1 MYKSGQAG
9 LTFWAP
15 NVNVFVDPRWGRG
28 QETPGED
35 PMVVSDYA
43 VEYVR
48 GFQDL
53 NSKGKNGEEYAHG
66 ANREDIGDGR
76 LMLSACCKH
85 LTAYNLEKWHDFARY
100 NFNAVVTRQDMEDTY
115 QPPFQSCIQK
125 GSASCLMCAYNSV
138 NGIPACA
145 NKVLL
150 EKARTDWGFKGYIAS
165 DCDAVA
171 TIYEYQHYVKT
182 PEEAVA
188 IALKA
193 GVDINCG
200 TYMLRHM
207 KSALKDGLLVEND
220 LDRAIFN
227 LFSVQFRLGLFDG
240 SAGRRQ
246 FSMFGP
252 QDVCSSEHRRLTLDA
267 ARQGIVLLKNEQKF
281 LPLDKTRVSSLA
293 VIGPMA
299 NTSSLGGDYTGVP
312 CSLKSIFD
320 GFREYIQNI
329 SYATGCFD
337 IVCNSTDGFAQA
349 VSVAK
354 QADYVIVVAGLDLS
368 QETEDRDRHSL
379 LLPGNQMT
387 LINKV
392 AIASQKP
399 LVLVLTGGGPLDISF
414 AKDDPRISGILWIGY
429 PGEEGSKALSEI
441 IFGDHN
447 PAGRLPVTWYPE
459 SFSNVPMNDMSM
471 RAVPS
476 RGYPGRT
483 YRFYTGD
490 TVYKFGHG
498 LSYTSFTLEFL
509 SAPRRLRLSTRSSM
523 MKFRS
528 ILNLRGNGPHFVLVD
543 EVLNCEL
550 LSFSVKISLTNDG
563 DMDGSCVVML
573 FSRVS
578 SRVIEG
584 APQKQLIG
592 FDRVH
597 VPANQTAE
605 TSIFINP
612 CEHLSF
618 GNEEGNR
625 ILPLGDH
632 TLILEGGIEHVISI
646 EM

>member
-1 MYKSGQAG
+1 MKFRTLLFVFIVILAFLAQSSDPAAPYWKPQLPCQPPHHDSYAFCNTSLGIPARVHSLLSFLTLDEKIQRLSNNNSAIPRLGIPAYEWWSESLHGVAANGPGVTFDGAVKSATVFPQVILAASAFNRTLWRSIAAATAVEALAMYNSGQAG

-48 GFQDL
+48 GFQGL
-53 NSKGKNGEEYAHG
+53 RNSKGKNGEEYSHG
-66 ANREDIGDGR
+66 GNGEGDKGDGR

-171 TIYEYQHYVKT
+171 TIYEYQHHVKT

-207 KSALKDGLLVEND
+207 KSALKDGLVVKND

-312 CSLKSIFD
+312 CSLKSILD
-320 GFREYIQNI
+320 GFREYIQNM

-337 IVCNSTDGFAQA
+337 IVCNSTEGFAQA

-354 QADYVIVVAGLDLS
+354 HADYVIVVAGLDLS

-392 AIASQKP
+392 ASACKKP

-414 AKDDPRISGILWIGY
+414 AKNDPRISGVLWIGY
-429 PGEEGSKALSEI
+429 PGEEGSTALSEI
-441 IFGDHN
+441 IFGDHD
-447 PAGRLPVTWYPE
+447 PGWY
-459 SFSNVPMNDMSM
+459 
-471 RAVPS
+471 A
-476 RGYPGRT
+476 
-483 YRFYTGD
+483 
-490 TVYKFGHG
+490 
-498 LSYTSFTLEFL
+498 
-509 SAPRRLRLSTRSSM
+509 
-523 MKFRS
+523 S
-528 ILNLRGNGPHFVLVD
+528 I
-543 EVLNCEL
+543 
-550 LSFSVKISLTNDG
+550 
-563 DMDGSCVVML
+563 
-573 FSRVS
+573 
-578 SRVIEG
+578 
-584 APQKQLIG
+584 
-592 FDRVH
+592 
-597 VPANQTAE
+597 
-605 TSIFINP
+605 
-612 CEHLSF
+612 
-618 GNEEGNR
+618 
-625 ILPLGDH
+625 
-632 TLILEGGIEHVISI
+632 
-646 EM
+646 